1 MRQVSFLTKSP
12 NKAVL
17 GLVSFADVLNIIL
30 HLPAVPNS
38 ENNRKI
44 YLFFNEVYLLAFTRP
59 IHGEFSQNNIV
70 STLIGVQ
77 LES

>member
-1 MRQVSFLTKSP
+1 MSFLTKSP

-17 GLVSFADVLNIIL
+17 GLVPFADVLNIIL

-44 YLFFNEVYLLAFTRP
+44 YLFFNEVYLLAFIRP
-59 IHGEFSQNNIV
+59 IHGEFSQNNVV
-70 STLIGVQ
+70 STPFGVQ